1 MTVRYTHLHL
11 HSEYSLVDS
20 TIRIKALVEACVR
33 DGIAAVALT
42 DDSNMFAL
50 VKFYKACTAAGIKPI
65 GGCDLWISASDD
77 PRPWRLT
84 LLCQNRPGYL
94 NLSRLVSRAW
104 QHGQHGGRAL
114 VDSLWL
120 EGGAS
125 DGLIALLGRD
135 SEVARIARN
144 QGVDAAL
151 AKLRPLTHLF
161 PERLYLELTRC
172 GREGEENWNTIA
184 LTLAA
189 ELNLPVLASN
199 DVRFLKQDDF
209 DAHEARVCINQGR
222 VLADPKRP
230 REYSN
235 QQYLKTPEEMATLFA
250 DLPEALE
257 NAVELAKR
265 CTLELE
271 FGKYYLPDFPVPAG
285 FDLNSY
291 IRELSRQGLRE
302 RLKSAPLAGGQTLA
316 DYEARLERELDVI
329 IEMGFPGYFL
339 IVADFINWG
348 KQHGIPVGPGR
359 GSGAGSLVAWVLKI
373 TDLDPLQ
380 FNLLFE
386 RFLNPERVSMP
397 DFDIDFCM
405 DRRDE
410 VIDYVAQKYGRDKV
424 SQIITYGSMAAKAV
438 LRDSGRVL
446 SMPYGQ
452 VDRLAKMVPP
462 RPLDLTLSDALGRSE
477 KSKKETDRVVKEF
490 CEAYE
495 HDEEAQ
501 ALIDLALKLENLTRN
516 AGKHAGGVVIAP
528 TPLTDFAPLYCEAGG
543 GSVVTQ
549 YDKDDVEAV
558 GLVKFDFLGLRTLT
572 IIDWT
577 VKAINARR
585 AKERPLLSCG
595 HLPLQAG
602 EENMGQ
608 PVAASDSMGESP
620 LDISKLPLDDPK
632 SYELLKKA
640 QTIAVFQLESSGMQR
655 MLKDAKPDRFEDI
668 IALVAL
674 YRPGPMDLIPS
685 FVARKHGKEEVE
697 YPDPRVERILKETYG
712 IMVYQE
718 QVMQMAQIVGG
729 YSLGGADLLRRAMG
743 KKKVEEMAKERAK
756 FREGAAKDGLT
767 GEKADSI
774 FDLME
779 KFAGYGFNK
788 SHAAAYALVSYQTAW
803 LKAHYPAEFMAA
815 TISADMDN
823 TDKAVIFLNESRA
836 LGITVQP
843 PDVNASEYK
852 FVAIEPRVIQ
862 YGLGAIKGVGHGVC
876 DAIVAQRAN
885 GAYADLADFC
895 RRVDPTKLNR
905 RVLEAL
911 VLSGALDALAPNRAS
926 LMLQLPHAIKA
937 AEQHL
942 RDKQSGQNDM
952 FGAAM
957 GNSTPIL
964 EIELPTAPDWSLEK
978 MLQGERETLGH
989 YLSGH
994 PTDPWKDEL
1003 AQLSTCPLGEIIDRY
1018 QPPRPRKNDDGDN
1031 NRFRRGPDTP
1041 WTVAGMVAAVRKR
1054 GDSDAFVRLEDGSGL
1069 IEVSFFGELYQQ
1081 IAPLLIRDQI
1091 LIVEGGLRIDDFSG
1105 GGFQIR
1111 ARSAVSLADACRQHA
1126 RLLQLKLNGIG
1137 PEFIG
1142 ELQRTL
1148 AGYRGGRA
1156 SVTLHGYRNNAAQ
1169 ADLELGEEW
1178 RVDAIPD
1185 LLRSVRALPGVQ
1197 AARLRIVKQ
1206 QDS

>member
-1 MTVRYTHLHL
+1 MPLRFAHLHL

-33 DGIAAVALT
+33 DGVAAVALT
-42 DDSNMFAL
+42 DECNMFAL
-50 VKFYKACTAAGIKPI
+50 VKFYKACSAAGIKPI
-65 GGCDLWISASDD
+65 GGCDLWISAPDD

-84 LLCQNRPGYL
+84 LLCQNREGYL

-104 QHGQHGGRAL
+104 REGQHGGRAL
-114 VDSLWL
+114 VDAAWL
-120 EGGAS
+120 TAEAS
-125 DGLIALLGRD
+125 SGLIALLGRD
-135 SEVARIARN
+135 SEIGRIAVN
-144 QGVDAAL
+144 QGTGNAGSRLHAL
-151 AKLRPLTHLF
+151 MQLF
-161 PERLYLELTRC
+161 PDRLYLELTRC
-172 GREGEENWNTIA
+172 GREGEEAWNNVA
-184 LTLAA
+184 LTLAT
-189 ELNLPVLASN
+189 ELDLPVIASN
-199 DVRFLKQDDF
+199 DVRFLKQTDF
-209 DAHEARVCINQGR
+209 EAHEARVCINQGR

-230 REYSN
+230 RDYSE
-235 QQYLKTPEEMATLFA
+235 QQYLKSPVEMTSLFA
-250 DLPEALE
+250 DIPEALD
-257 NAVELAKR
+257 NTVELAKR
-265 CTLELE
+265 CNLELT
-271 FGKYYLPDFPVPAG
+271 FGTYFLPDFPVPEG
-285 FDLNSY
+285 HDLASY
-291 IRELSRQGLRE
+291 IREISREGLKE
-302 RLKSAPLAGGQTLA
+302 RLALAPLADGYTLA

-329 IEMGFPGYFL
+329 IKMGFPGYFL

-348 KQHGIPVGPGR
+348 KQNGIPVGPGR

-410 VIDYVAQKYGRDKV
+410 VIDYVSRKYGRDHV

-446 SMPYGQ
+446 GMGYNA
-452 VDRLAKMVPP
+452 VDRIAKLIPP

-477 KSKKETDRVVKEF
+477 KSQKEPDRVVKEF
-490 CEAYE
+490 CELYQQ
-495 HDEEAQ
+495 DEEAKS
-501 ALIDLALKLENLTRN
+501 LIDLALKLENLTRN

-543 GSVVTQ
+543 GGVVTQ

-572 IIDWT
+572 IIDWA
-577 VKAINARR
+577 VKAINVRR
-585 AKERPLLSCG
+585 E
-595 HLPLQAG
+595 QAS
-602 EENMGQ
+602 E
-608 PVAASDSMGESP
+608 AP
-620 LDISKLPLDDPK
+620 LDIAALPLDDPAP
-632 SYELLKKA
+632 YELLKKA
-640 QTIAVFQLESSGMQR
+640 QTVAVFQLESSGMQR

-685 FVARKHGKEEVE
+685 FVARKHGREEVE
-697 YPDPRVERILKETYG
+697 YPDPRVEPILKETYG

-743 KKKVEEMAKERAK
+743 KKKLEEMAKERAK

-767 GEKADSI
+767 GDKADSI

-815 TISADMDN
+815 TISSDMDN
-823 TDKAVIFLNESRA
+823 TDKVVTFLDESRA
-836 LGITVQP
+836 IGLTVLP
-843 PDVNASEYK
+843 PDVNASNFM
-852 FVAIEPRVIQ
+852 FVAVEPKVIR
-862 YGLGAIKGVGHGVC
+862 YGLGAIKGVGHGAC
-876 DAIVAQRAN
+876 ESIAEERRKG
-885 GAYADLADFC
+885 GAYKDLADFC
-895 RRVDPTKLNR
+895 RRVDPSKLNR

-911 VLSGALDALAPNRAS
+911 ILSGALDALAPTRAS
-926 LMLQLPHAIKA
+926 LMLQLPDAIKA

-942 RDKQSGQNDM
+942 RDRQSGQNDM

-957 GNSTPIL
+957 GAAAPVVHV
-964 EIELPTAPDWSLEK
+964 ELATAPEWPLEQK
-978 MLQGERETLGH
+978 LQGERDTLGH

-994 PTDPWKDEL
+994 PTDPWREEL
-1003 AQLSTCPLGEIIDRY
+1003 AQLATCPLGEIADRY
-1018 QPPRPRKNDDGDN
+1018 QPPRPRRNDGDDG

-1041 WTVAGMVAAVRKR
+1041 WTVAGMVTAVRKR
-1054 GDSDAFVRLEDGSGL
+1054 GDSDAFVRLEDGTGV

-1081 IAPLLIRDQI
+1081 VAPLLTRDE
-1091 LIVEGGLRIDDFSG
+1091 LLVVEGGLRIDDFSG
-1105 GGFQIR
+1105 GGFQVR
-1111 ARSAVSLADACRQHA
+1111 ARSAYTLGDACRRYA
-1126 RLLQLKLNGIG
+1126 RLLRVKINGIG
-1137 PEFIG
+1137 PDFITQ
-1142 ELQRTL
+1142 LRHAL
-1148 AGYRGGRA
+1148 AGHRGGRA
-1156 SVTLHGYRNNAAQ
+1156 SVVLSGYHNASAQ
-1169 ADLELGEEW
+1169 ADFELGEDW
-1178 RVDAIPD
+1178 QVNAIPE
-1185 LLRSVRALPGVQ
+1185 LLRTVRGMPGVL
-1197 AARLRIVKQ
+1197 AAGVRLVKT
-1206 QDS
+1206 SNGE

>member
-1 MTVRYTHLHL
+1 MTVSYTHLHL

-20 TIRIKALVEACVR
+20 TIRIKALVAACVR

-50 VKFYKACTAAGIKPI
+50 VKFYKACNAAGIKPI
-65 GGCDLWISASDD
+65 GGCDLWVSAPDD

-84 LLCQNRPGYL
+84 LLCQNHAGYL

-120 EGGAS
+120 AGGAT

-135 SEVARIARN
+135 SEVARIALN
-144 QGVDAAL
+144 QGADAAL
-151 AKLRPLTHLF
+151 AKLRPLTRLF
-161 PERLYLELTRC
+161 PQRLYLELTRC
-172 GREGEENWNTIA
+172 GREGEESWNTVA

-189 ELNLPVLASN
+189 ELDLPVLASN
-199 DVRFLKQDDF
+199 DVRFLTQDDF

-230 REYSN
+230 REYSD
-235 QQYLKTPEEMATLFA
+235 QQYLKTPEQMAALFA
-250 DLPEALE
+250 DIPEALE
-257 NAVELAKR
+257 NTVELAKR
-265 CTLELE
+265 CTLEME
-271 FGKYYLPDFPVPAG
+271 FGKYYLPDFPVPEG
-285 FDLNSY
+285 HDLNSH

-302 RLKSAPLAGGQTLA
+302 RLTDAPLAADQTLA

-348 KQHGIPVGPGR
+348 KEHGIPVGPGR
-359 GSGAGSLVAWVLKI
+359 GSGAGSLVAWALKI

-495 HDEEAQ
+495 HDEDAH

-572 IIDWT
+572 IIDWA

-585 AKERPLLSCG
+585 AKERALL
-595 HLPLQAG
+595 PAPAG
-602 EENMGQ
+602 EEQ
-608 PVAASDSMGESP
+608 TAASADCLGPGP
-620 LDISKLPLDDPK
+620 LDISQLPLTDPAP
-632 SYELLKKA
+632 YELLKKA
-640 QTIAVFQLESSGMQR
+640 QTVAVFQLESSGMQR

-697 YPDPRVERILKETYG
+697 YPDPRVEPILQETYG

-743 KKKVEEMAKERAK
+743 KKDAKKMAEERVK

-767 GEKADSI
+767 GEKADTI

-823 TDKAVIFLNESRA
+823 TEKAVTFLNEARA

-843 PDVNASEYK
+843 PDVNVSEYM
-852 FVAIEPRVIQ
+852 FVAVEPKVIQ

-876 DAIVAQRAN
+876 DAIVAERA
-885 GAYADLADFC
+885 GAAFTDLADFC
-895 RRVDPTKLNR
+895 RRVDPSRLNR

-911 VLSGALDALAPNRAS
+911 ILSGALDALAVNRAS
-926 LMLQLPHAIKA
+926 LMLQLPNAIKA

-957 GNSTPIL
+957 DNSTPIL
-964 EIELPTAPDWSLEK
+964 KIDLPVMAEWPLEQL
-978 MLQGERETLGH
+978 LQGERETLGH

-1003 AQLSTCPLGEIIDRY
+1003 AQLSTCPLGEIVDRY

-1041 WTVAGMVAAVRKR
+1041 WTAAGMVAAVRKR
-1054 GDSDAFVRLEDGSGL
+1054 GDSDAFVRLEDGSGS

-1081 IAPLLIRDQI
+1081 IAPLLVRDQI

-1111 ARSAVSLADACRQHA
+1111 ARSAMSLEDACRKHA

-1137 PEFIG
+1137 PDFIG
-1142 ELQRTL
+1142 ELQRAL

-1156 SVTLHGYRNNAAQ
+1156 SVTLHGYRNKAAQ
-1169 ADLELGEEW
+1169 ADLELGEDW
-1178 RVDAIPD
+1178 RVDAIPE
-1185 LLRSVRALPGVQ
+1185 LLRSVRALLGVQ

-1206 QDS
+1206 QD

>member
-33 DGIAAVALT
+33 AGMPAVALT
-42 DDSNMFAL
+42 DECNMFAL
-50 VKFYKACTAAGIKPI
+50 VKFYKACSAAGIKPI
-65 GGCDLWISASDD
+65 GGCDLWISAPDD

-84 LLCQNRPGYL
+84 LLCQNREGYL

-104 QHGQHGGRAL
+104 RDGQHGGRAL
-114 VDSLWL
+114 VDAGWL
-120 EGGAS
+120 SAQATG
-125 DGLIALLGRD
+125 GLIALLGRD
-135 SEVARIARN
+135 SEVGRIALQ
-144 QGVDAAL
+144 QGSDAAL
-151 AKLRPLTHLF
+151 EKLRPLARLL
-161 PERLYLELTRC
+161 PDRLYLELTRC
-172 GREGEENWNTIA
+172 GRDNEESWNTSA
-184 LTLAA
+184 LALAA
-189 ELNLPVLASN
+189 ELALPVLASN
-199 DVRFLKQDDF
+199 DVRFLTQDDF
-209 DAHEARVCINQGR
+209 EAHEARVCINQGR
-222 VLADPKRP
+222 VLADAKRP
-230 REYSN
+230 RDYSE
-235 QQYLKTPEEMATLFA
+235 QQYLKSPEEMAALFA

-257 NAVELAKR
+257 NTVELARR
-265 CTLELE
+265 CNLELT
-271 FGKYYLPDFPVPAG
+271 FGKYFLPDFPVPAG
-285 FDLNSY
+285 HDLASH
-291 IRELSRQGLRE
+291 IRELSREGLRQ
-302 RLKSAPLAGGQTLA
+302 RLASAPLANGHTLDA
-316 DYEARLERELDVI
+316 YQARLERELDVI

-339 IVADFINWG
+339 IVADFINWA

-359 GSGAGSLVAWVLKI
+359 GSGAGSLVAWALKV

-380 FNLLFE
+380 FDLLFE
-386 RFLNPERVSMP
+386 RFLNPERISMP

-410 VIDYVAQKYGRDKV
+410 VIDYVSRKYGRDRV

-446 SMPYGQ
+446 SMGYGQ
-452 VDRLAKMVPP
+452 VDKLAKLIPP

-477 KSKKETDRVVKEF
+477 KSKKETDRVVREF
-490 CEAYE
+490 CDAYAQ
-495 HDEEAQ
+495 DEDAR

-528 TPLTDFAPLYCEAGG
+528 TALTDFAPLYSEPGG
-543 GSVVTQ
+543 GGVVTQ

-572 IIDWT
+572 IIDWA
-577 VKAINARR
+577 VKAINQRR
-585 AKERPLLSCG
+585 VQTHEA
-595 HLPLQAG
+595 
-602 EENMGQ
+602 
-608 PVAASDSMGESP
+608 P
-620 LDISKLPLDDPK
+620 LDISQLPLDDPK
-632 SYELLKKA
+632 PYELLKKA
-640 QTIAVFQLESSGMQR
+640 RTVAVFQLESSGMQR

-685 FVARKHGKEEVE
+685 FIARKHGREEVA
-697 YPDPRVERILKETYG
+697 YPDPRVEPILQETYG

-743 KKKVEEMAKERAK
+743 KKDARKMAEERQK
-756 FREGAAKDGLT
+756 FRDGAANDGLP
-767 GEKADSI
+767 GSKADEI

-823 TDKAVIFLNESRA
+823 TDKVVTFLDESRA

-843 PDVNASEYK
+843 PDVNASQYM
-852 FVAIEPRVIQ
+852 FVAVQPQVIQ
-862 YGLGAIKGVGHGVC
+862 YGLGAIKGVGQGAC
-876 DAIVAQRAN
+876 EAIVAERAH
-885 GAYADLADFC
+885 GAYTDLADFC
-895 RRVDPTKLNR
+895 RRVDPTRLNR

-911 VLSGALDALAPNRAS
+911 ILCGALDALAPTRAS
-926 LMLQLPHAIKA
+926 LMLQLPDASKA

-942 RDKQSGQNDM
+942 RDRQSGQNDM
-952 FGAAM
+952 FGAAT
-957 GNSTPIL
+957 GAATPVLQID
-964 EIELPTAPDWSLEK
+964 LPTAPEWPLEQK
-978 MLQGERETLGH
+978 LQGERDTLGH

-1003 AQLSTCPLGEIIDRY
+1003 AQLSTCPLGEIVDRY
-1018 QPPRPRKNDDGDN
+1018 QPPKPRRNDDGDN
-1031 NRFRRGPDTP
+1031 NRFRRGPDAP

-1054 GDSDAFVRLEDGSGL
+1054 GDSEAFVRLEDGSGS

-1081 IAPLLIRDQI
+1081 VAPLLTRDEM

-1105 GGFQIR
+1105 GGFQLR
-1111 ARSAVSLADACRQHA
+1111 ARSASSLADACRKHA
-1126 RLLQLKLNGIG
+1126 RLLQLKLNGVG
-1137 PEFIG
+1137 PGFVG
-1142 ELQRTL
+1142 QLQHAL
-1148 AGYRGGRA
+1148 AGFRGGRA
-1156 SVTLHGYRNNAAQ
+1156 SVVLHGYRNGSAQ
-1169 ADLELGEEW
+1169 ADVELGEDW
-1178 RVDAIPD
+1178 RVDAVPA
-1185 LLRSVRALPGVQ
+1185 LLRAVRALPGVQ

-1206 QDS
+1206 PD